1 LKAKTKRT
9 IKKNLID
16 FINNKKN
23 FVSNN
28 SVLKFNEVNTNQV
41 ELVKNINKLNY
52 ITQQT
57 SDGFIDNKGN
67 PTIVTLSLPTIPTDS
82 PFKEIVTLSEDLN
95 NFLLTYLQGAGIANA
110 SPNIEETPP
119 QYYYEYLTLYEDI
132 VDLNSKIVSTL
143 LTNVDSDQESSARG
157 YLNEIIDKMYSEYGY
172 RLEQKYTE
180 TKFKEA
186 FDKINDKFKVYTPF
200 QTSTGFEFGIVQNI
214 SPNITQIDDLKNLY
228 DGVNTG
234 PNDSFNG
241 KENFV

>member
-1 LKAKTKRT
+1 
-9 IKKNLID
+9 
-16 FINNKKN
+16 
-23 FVSNN
+23 
-28 SVLKFNEVNTNQV
+28 
-41 ELVKNINKLNY
+41 
-52 ITQQT
+52 
-57 SDGFIDNKGN
+57 
-67 PTIVTLSLPTIPTDS
+67 
-82 PFKEIVTLSEDLN
+82 
-95 NFLLTYLQGAGIANA
+95 
-110 SPNIEETPP
+110 
-119 QYYYEYLTLYEDI
+119 
-132 VDLNSKIVSTL
+132 VSTL